1 MRRKQLLAFLMAGT
15 LAVSMVP
22 CTAFAEEDTEIQMQ
36 SAEEPSEN
44 TASESVEESVEEIV
58 EEPSDEPVEEPV
70 ETPEEIPAE
79 PTETP
84 AEEPAVTPTE
94 EPGQNEEIPQN
105 TEGDAQVAQ
114 ETQATPTPTPEEV
127 AVNGIMIGTQAYA
140 TLEEAIAAVPDSSDP
155 SGEATKILISG
166 DIELS
171 ASVTVPSGKNV
182 VITAVGEVTSIERA
196 VGFTGSMFTVSGG
209 TLQLAIGTTE
219 ATESTPAVT
228 GSLTV
233 DGSTEEGSAVE
244 GSIVEVTGGYF
255 GLSDG
260 VTLTNNITSQ
270 KGGAI
275 RNTAGTVVLMGGS
288 ITANQAEEGGA
299 VYSEGPVAVQGTVNV
314 RSNIRT
320 AGLEENN
327 ISLNGESAVIS
338 VTGALTGSSIG
349 VSVVDA
355 AAGRQ
360 VVTIPAPVE
369 GMALADVL
377 EQISYEGDDT
387 FVIDEEGKLKS
398 TEATPTPTPEAAL
411 KLKGISIDWTS
422 YNSVKVE
429 CNSNKDGQYYVTWV
443 KKGSKAPTFDAGKK
457 DGDVVADYNIIAYVT
472 DLPDE
477 EVDIYVCVQDKDGNH
492 KAMKFEP
499 NYKKRPSA
507 PVTPTPDHVPVVPK
521 VTESV
526 VQGLESPLK
535 FYPNT
540 FYDFKVIGAGTQNN
554 NPGTGDVK
562 WVPLYWSTAANPSDS
577 QKHTSWKIGAA
588 NGIKDAA
595 TYNLYVFFQKYIYDG
610 NTWQPTDTVESAT
623 YKFQSAE
630 ITITGTPT
638 PTVYGQTGGDGTYD
652 TGTGSD
658 DTTAQDNSAEAA
670 DATTKSAVSTADESP
685 VGSMTMLAFMSLLA
699 GGYVLSRKRKKE
711 NE

>member
-15 LAVSMVP
+15 LAVSMAP
-22 CTAFAEEDTEIQMQ
+22 CTALAAEGTEAQMQ
-36 SAEEPSEN
+36 SIEETATEDIASEPLEEP
-44 TASESVEESVEEIV
+44 VEQ
-58 EEPSDEPVEEPV
+58 PVEEPV
-70 ETPEEIPAE
+70 ETPEE

-84 AEEPAVTPTE
+84 EAPEEPAETPTE
-94 EPGQNEEIPQN
+94 EPAQNEEAPQE
-105 TEGDAQVAQ
+105 TEGDAQIAQ
-114 ETQATPTPTPEEV
+114 DAEATPTPTPEEA
-127 AVNGIMIGTQAYA
+127 AVNGIMIGTQAYS

-155 SGEATKILISG
+155 SAEATKILISG
-166 DIELS
+166 DIELN
-171 ASVTVPSGKNV
+171 ASVNVPSGKNV
-182 VITAVGEVTSIERA
+182 VITAVGEGTSIERA
-196 VGFTGSMFTVSGG
+196 AGFTGSMFTVSGG

-219 ATESTPAVT
+219 ATDSTPAVT

-233 DGSTEEGSAVE
+233 DGSTDDGSAVE
-244 GSIVEVTGGYF
+244 GSIVEVTAGYF
-255 GLSDG
+255 GLSGG
-260 VTLTNNITSQ
+260 VTLTNNITSGN
-270 KGGAI
+270 GGAI

-299 VYSEGPVAVQGTVNV
+299 VYSEGPVAIQGTVNV
-314 RSNIRT
+314 KSNIKT
-320 AGLEENN
+320 TGLEENN
-327 ISLNGESAVIS
+327 ISLNGEAAVIN
-338 VTGALTGSSIG
+338 VTGLLKDSAIG
-349 VSVVDA
+349 VSVLDA
-355 AAGRQ
+355 SDGRQ
-360 VVTIPAPVE
+360 VVAVPAPVE
-369 GMALADVL
+369 GMTLAEVL
-377 EQISYEGDDT
+377 AQITYEGDET
-387 FVIDEEGKLKS
+387 FTIDPEGKLKS
-398 TEATPTPTPEAAL
+398 TEASPTPTPEVGL

-443 KKGSKAPTFDAGKK
+443 KKGGKAPSFDAGKK
-457 DGDVVADYNIIAYVT
+457 DGDVVADYNIIAYVS

-521 VTESV
+521 VTESI

-554 NPGTGDVK
+554 TPGTGDVK

-595 TYNLYVFFQKYIYDG
+595 TYNLYVFFQKYVYDG
-610 NTWQPTDTVESAT
+610 NNWQATDTVESAT

-638 PTVYGQTGGDGTYD
+638 PTVYGQTGGDGNYD
-652 TGTGSD
+652 NGTGSNG
-658 DTTAQDNSAEAA
+658 TTAQDNSAEAT

-711 NE
+711 N